1 MTDFIKR
8 IFGFK
13 KAQKQ
18 KSDFS
23 AFFYDATEQEQK
35 EVLMRVIKKANEDQ
49 RKVIAE
55 YDRQQLSHVQ

>member
-1 MTDFIKR
+1 MTEFIRR

-13 KAQKQ
+13 QAPKQ

-35 EVLMRVIKKANEDQ
+35 EVLLRVMKKANEDQ
-49 RKVIAE
+49 RKVIE
-55 YDRQQLSHVQ
+55 KYDEQVSHAR

>member
-13 KAQKQ
+13 PAQKR

-23 AFFYDATEQEQK
+23 AFFYDASPQEQED
-35 EVLMRVIKKANEDQ
+35 VLMRVIKKANEDQ
-49 RKVIAE
+49 RKVIAK
-55 YDRQQLSHVQ
+55 YDKQVSHAR

>member
-1 MTDFIKR
+1 MTEFLKR

-13 KAQKQ
+13 PAQKQ

-23 AFFYDATEQEQK
+23 AFFYDASEQEQK

-49 RKVIAE
+49 RKIIQK
-55 YDRQQLSHVQ
+55 YDEQLSRAR